1 MGTYVSKYTGSE
13 IDENIGKIKTFAE
26 TDPTVPEEVKAITA
40 TDINNWNNKP
50 EKSDIPKLVTLT
62 QAEYDA
68 LVSANTVDENTYY
81 FIKEE

>member
-1 MGTYVSKYTGSE
+1 METYVSKYTGSE

-26 TDPTVPEEVKAITA
+26 TDPTVPAEVKAITSD
-40 TDINNWNNKP
+40 DINNWDNKANKD
-50 EKSDIPKLVTLT
+50 EIPKLVTLT